1 MRTSTS
7 PTSAGTVT
15 HCSCTSSLLVGGG
28 LDVVEHLAGAV
39 GPELV
44 QERGWAVASA
54 SSCAADSRT
63 CLLMWLPFCVITKP
77 RQRGRGICDRR
88 GGGNFTA
95 FPTLMSAECPAHDGS
110 GGSRETTGWGRGVTD
125 LGVSPQPGGAEDL
138 EEAAAVFT
146 SLRPRLFGIAYRMLS
161 SASEAE
167 DLVQEVW
174 LRWQMCDRSA
184 VANPAAFLATVTTR
198 LAINA
203 LDSARVRR
211 ETYIGP
217 WLPEPVDTSADPY
230 LGAERGEALEFAA
243 LLLMEKLTPNERA
256 AYVLREAFDYPYAQ
270 IADILQSTE
279 PAVRQLVSRAR
290 MHMTGERRTPTSAA
304 AQRELL
310 TSFITAAR
318 SGDMTALE
326 RLFAADVTSL
336 SDGNG
341 ATRVSRRPVVGVV
354 RVAKFLNAISTWFW
368 DDMDVRW
375 ASTNGQTSAVLLRN
389 GTVYAVLTVTASTE
403 GIDHVLWMVNPEK
416 LTAVSVPA

>member
-1 MRTSTS
+1 
-7 PTSAGTVT
+7 
-15 HCSCTSSLLVGGG
+15 
-28 LDVVEHLAGAV
+28 
-39 GPELV
+39 
-44 QERGWAVASA
+44 
-54 SSCAADSRT
+54 
-63 CLLMWLPFCVITKP
+63 
-77 RQRGRGICDRR
+77 
-88 GGGNFTA
+88 
-95 FPTLMSAECPAHDGS
+95 MSH
-110 GGSRETTGWGRGVTD
+110 
-125 LGVSPQPGGAEDL
+125 QPGAAEDL
-138 EEAAAVFT
+138 EQAAAVFT

-174 LRWQMCDRSA
+174 LRWQKCDRSA
-184 VANPAAFLATVTTR
+184 VDSPAAFLATTTTR

-203 LDSARVRR
+203 LQSARVRR

-270 IADILQSTE
+270 IAGILQLAE

-290 MHMTGERRTPTSAA
+290 KRMTGERRTTASAA

-310 TSFITAAR
+310 TSFMTAAR

-341 ATRVSRRPVVGVV
+341 AVRVARQPVVGVT

-368 DDMDVRW
+368 DGMDVRW
-375 ASTNGQTSAVLLRN
+375 ATTNGQTSAVLLRD
-389 GTVYAVLTVTASTE
+389 GAVYGVLTVTASAV
-403 GIDHVLWMVNPEK
+403 GIDQVLWMVNPDK
-416 LTAVSVPA
+416 IRAVPVQA